1 MSDLTRAPNG
11 AYLIES
17 APRYR
22 QYLAAKDAREI
33 VQRVMTPLAI
43 LLSAVSGY
51 RDEMYHML
59 DAEAIYLG
67 PGK

>member
-1 MSDLTRAPNG
+1 M
-11 AYLIES
+11 IES

-22 QYLAAKDAREI
+22 QYLAAKAAREI

-51 RDEMYHML
+51 RDEMNHML
-59 DAEAIYLG
+59 AADPIYLG

>member
-22 QYLAAKDAREI
+22 QYLAAKAAREI
-33 VQRVMTPLAI
+33 VQSLLTTLAI
-43 LLSAVSGY
+43 ASAAVSGY
-51 RDEMYHML
+51 RDEMNHML
-59 DAEAIYLG
+59 AADPIYLG